1 MDIFLFIVY
10 VVAVLGLPYFIIKYI
25 LATLDKSKYRTLA
38 IVVSVLSCVIFFSF
52 LISARFIPGKV
63 SEYISYGIKITE
75 NKLNEISPGYT
86 EQLLDKEKIKNML
99 QDTKQMRHN
108 LNEYTNDVSFLT
120 RILGVDAYLSFFEA
134 FADNIDNNI
143 RFFEE
148 KGIPFNIHNILQYI
162 KDESDVKLKDIVS
175 VISFVLFIL
184 SMIIY
189 ALVVLYVVAI
199 KKQWIDTDNKSIVY
213 GDNV

>member
-1 MDIFLFIVY
+1 MGDVSGSNCRNTVKNTSAKMIQIPIRLKKFLFNFQAPSPLLI
-10 VVAVLGLPYFIIKYI
+10 
-25 LATLDKSKYRTLA
+25 TLFSGCKFQTVKDTDNS
-38 IVVSVLSCVIFFSF
+38 LSWKCF
-52 LISARFIPGKV
+52 L
-63 SEYISYGIKITE
+63 
-75 NKLNEISPGYT
+75 
-86 EQLLDKEKIKNML
+86 
-99 QDTKQMRHN
+99 
-108 LNEYTNDVSFLT
+108 SFLT

-162 KDESDVKLKDIVS
+162 KDESDVKVKDIVS